1 MSSANAPTLTLRRRP
16 RRRGPLIPT
25 LVVIAVV
32 LIAFFALS
40 SFWTSK
46 LWFDTL
52 SAGDVFSTSIVT
64 RIVLFFVFAAIS
76 VVIVGGSCWIAW
88 RWRPSP
94 LTGRPNEVVDRYR
107 EAVDSHRRLMLLV
120 PAVIV
125 GLFAGAS
132 ATSRWQTYLGWRNRT
147 PFGVAD
153 AQFGK
158 DASFYVF
165 TYPWLRFLLTFA
177 FVIVILAIIASLVTH
192 LAYGG
197 VRVGG
202 RGQRATAAAHIQLAI
217 LLGVFC
223 GLKALGYWLDRY
235 GLVLQ
240 DHKISNFSFTGLT
253 YAGEH
258 AVLPGRT
265 ILLLISLVCALLFF
279 ANVARRTWLL
289 PGLGLA
295 ILVLASVLLGWL
307 WPAIVQQFQVRPN
320 EPDRESSFIGRN
332 IDATRSAFGLGSTE
346 VTQYSAK
353 TTATAG
359 QLRDDAEAV
368 PGIRLMDPTLV
379 SESFEQL
386 QQVRGF
392 YAFPRILDVD
402 RYTIDGE
409 VQDAVVA
416 VREVDLSGLPSAQRN
431 WNNDHTVFTHGYGLV
446 SAYGNRAATNGAPVW
461 MEKDLPSTGA
471 LGEFEQRIYF
481 GEESPDY
488 SIVGQPAGAGPIELD
503 VPGDT
508 DGKQSAYTYDG
519 TGGVGIGSLWTRALY
534 AAKFTDANFLLS
546 RRINTDSKLLY
557 DRDPS
562 VRVEKVAPW
571 LTVDSDP
578 HPAVVDGRTVW
589 IVDAYTT
596 TSTFPNAQ
604 RVDLDEATADTL
616 TARRAGAVP
625 SVGVNYM
632 RNSVKATVDA
642 YDGTVKLYAWDPTDP
657 ILQTWE
663 KVFPGM
669 VAPKSEMSKD
679 LISHVRYPEDMYKV
693 QRELLGQYHVT
704 NPKVFYEGTERW
716 TVPNDPTDSTQARR
730 QPPYYLSVKMPGQNE
745 AHFSLTST
753 YIPVNKQNLAAF
765 VAVDADASSP
775 DYGKMRVLQLAGES
789 QVNGPGQ
796 VAQSMQTDQSVSQT
810 LLALQRSGSLAVPG
824 NLLTLPMGGGLLYV
838 QPYYAQR
845 QGTNSGSYPL
855 LRLVIV
861 QFGDKV
867 ASGASLQQALDSLF
881 SGDSGA
887 TTDESQT
894 GTTPPATGGTGGTGG
909 TGSTPAEVQAQLDA
923 ASSAFAAADKALKA
937 GDIAGYAAAV
947 EKAEKAVAAAQAAQ
961 DASKASP
968 SPSPSPSPEPKP

>member
-32 LIAFFALS
+32 VIAFFALS

-52 SAGDVFSTSIVT
+52 SAGEVFSTSVVT

-76 VVIVGGSCWIAW
+76 MLLVGGSCWIAW
-88 RWRPSP
+88 RWRPSL
-94 LTGRPNEVVDRYR
+94 LTARPNDIVDRYR
-107 EAVDSHRRLMLLV
+107 EAVDSHRRLMLAV
-120 PAVIV
+120 PAVV
-125 GLFAGAS
+125 VALFAGAS
-132 ATSRWQTYLGWRNRT
+132 ATSRWQTYLAWRNRT
-147 PFGVAD
+147 PFGTVD
-153 AQFGK
+153 SQFGK

-165 TYPWLRFLLTFA
+165 TYPWLRFLLSFA
-177 FVIVILAIIASLVTH
+177 FVIVILAIIASLITH
-192 LAYGG
+192 VAYGG
-197 VRVGG
+197 VRIGG

-235 GLVLQ
+235 GLVLG

-320 EPDRESSFIGRN
+320 EPDRESTFIGRN
-332 IDATRSAFGLGSTE
+332 IDATRSAFGLGSSE

-392 YAFPRILDVD
+392 YAFPRVLDVD
-402 RYTIDGE
+402 RYQIGGKT
-409 VQDAVVA
+409 QDAVVA
-416 VREVDLSGLPSAQRN
+416 VREVDLTGLPSAQRN

-446 SAYGNRAATNGAPVW
+446 SAFGNRAATNGAPVW
-461 MEKDLPSTGA
+461 MEKDLPSVGD
-471 LGEFEQRIYF
+471 LGTFEQRIYF
-481 GEESPDY
+481 GEESPAY
-488 SIVGQPAGAGPIELD
+488 SIVGQPPGATPLELD

-508 DGKQSAYTYDG
+508 DGKQSAYTYTG
-519 TGGVGIGSLWTRALY
+519 KGGVGIGSIWTRALY

-562 VRVEKVAPW
+562 LRVEKIAPW

-578 HPAVVDGRTVW
+578 YPAVVDGRTVW

-596 TSTFPNAQ
+596 TSTYPNSQ

-616 TARRAGAVP
+616 TAQRAGAVP
-625 SVGVNYM
+625 SVGVNYI

-642 YDGTVKLYAWDPTDP
+642 YDGTVKLYGWDQSDP

-669 VAPKSEMSKD
+669 VTPKSEMSKD
-679 LISHVRYPEDMYKV
+679 LLAHVRYPEDMYKV
-693 QRELLGQYHVT
+693 QREMLGQYHVT
-704 NPKVFYEGTERW
+704 NPKTFYEGTERW
-716 TVPNDPTDSTQARR
+716 TVPNDPTDSTQVRR
-730 QPPYYLSVKMPGQNE
+730 QPPYYLSVKLPGQDVPR
-745 AHFSLTST
+745 FSLTST

-765 VAVDADASSP
+765 VAVDADATSA

-861 QFGDKV
+861 QLGDKV

-881 SGDSGA
+881 SGNSGA
-887 TTDESQT
+887 TTDESTGGSTGGGKTGGSGGDT
-894 GTTPPATGGTGGTGG
+894 GT
-909 TGSTPAEVQAQLDA
+909 TPAEVQAQLDA
-923 ASSAFAAADKALKA
+923 ASAAFADADKALKA

-947 EKAEKAVAAAQAAQ
+947 AKAEKAVAAAQAAQ

-968 SPSPSPSPEPKP
+968 SPTPTPSPKPKP